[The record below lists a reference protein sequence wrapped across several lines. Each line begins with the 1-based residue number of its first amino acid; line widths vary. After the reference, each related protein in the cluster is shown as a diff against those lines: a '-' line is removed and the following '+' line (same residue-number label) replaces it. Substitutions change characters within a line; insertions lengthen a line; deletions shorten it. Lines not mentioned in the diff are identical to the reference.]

1 MLKYKYFMTV
11 LDFPLL
17 KALTYL
23 VSVTLLGYEGKTDY

>member
-1 MLKYKYFMTV
+1 MQNWNVSPKYKYFMTV

-23 VSVTLLGYEGKTDY
+23 VSVTLLGY